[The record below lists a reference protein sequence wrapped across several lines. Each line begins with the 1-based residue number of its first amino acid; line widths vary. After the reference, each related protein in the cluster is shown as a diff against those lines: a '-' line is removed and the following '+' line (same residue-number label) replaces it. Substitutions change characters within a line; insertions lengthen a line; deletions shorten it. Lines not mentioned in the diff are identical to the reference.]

1 MGCGLG
7 SRRHQG
13 TAVSIATLQR
23 PDVESELRRLK
34 DFQRTTAEYVHRRL
48 YLDDD
53 YARRFL
59 VADEVGL
66 GKTMVARG
74 VIAQAIDHL
83 WDDVDRIDIVYVC
96 SNSAIARQNL
106 NRLQLHLGSDQSYV
120 SADRLTL
127 LAETLPELT
136 ARKLNFISFTPGTSF
151 ELGRRAGTA
160 RERRL
165 LYHLLHGAW
174 DLRGMGPVNVFQGG
188 VGRARWRQF
197 VAEAPAHLE
206 PSITNEFVS
215 RVNTHHGLRERFE
228 GLAERCRW
236 RSNYGDAWPE
246 CVEIVAHLR
255 RHLAASCL
263 QALQPDLII
272 LDEFQRFRSLLNHD
286 EGNPAGQLA
295 SDMFM
300 YQNEDGSEQ
309 ARVLLLSATPY
320 KMYTMSDEQ
329 SDDHY
334 RDFIST
340 LGFLE
345 GSDDTRAVEELL
357 ADYRAQLYD
366 LGSVGSDP
374 TLSRAALEAR
384 LRRVMSRTERITA
397 TQERDGMLRQ
407 VSPTLKTT
415 TEDVRRYA
423 VLQRAADSLE
433 LQSGSVM
440 PYWKS
445 IPYPANFMDDYQFGS
460 YLREAFVGPNGP
472 QLLQDLSRARSFF
485 PKREWQRYQAIDP
498 ANARLR
504 ALYEATIEPGAWRL
518 LWLPPTAPYHALGLP
533 FSDPALVRFT
543 KRLLFSSWAATPKAL
558 AVLTSYEAERRMM
571 REGDASAENT
581 EQARNRIATPL
592 QLRMDGEKPATMSL
606 LTLLYPSA
614 TLAQELDPAML
625 GATVRSGSGNPG
637 ELPTLRR
644 ILSLA
649 HGRAVELLSVLP
661 AGPSDGPVDQ
671 AWYWAAPIL
680 LDAHFHRKPT
690 EAWLEA
696 SATPALW
703 GEATTGGSDDDP
715 PRVWGRH
722 VDEVRAALNG
732 TRSLGRRPSDL
743 ASVITHIAL
752 AGPATVALR
761 SLNQSSAPNGPEDLD
776 AIRNAAGTLGF
787 GLRSLFRTPEAQSLV
802 RGSKR
807 SSASEDIYWRRV
819 LNYGIRGCLQAV
831 MDEYIH
837 VLAERL
843 GVADPGSSKGLGEIV
858 DAAREA
864 IGLRTVPLRTT
875 GISGRTGVG
884 GQYATRIHF
893 ARRLGDDKADDEAR
907 GARIGRVQEAFNSP
921 FWPFV
926 LITTSI
932 GQEGLDFH
940 TYCHAV
946 VHWDL
951 PHNPVDMEQRE
962 GRVHRYKGHA
972 VRKNIADRYAGAV
985 LADPER
991 AQQLW
996 REMFQ
1001 EARDQ
1006 REHGANDL
1014 IPFWVYPGAAAIER
1028 HVSAYPMSRDITRL
1042 EALRRSLAIYRMVF
1056 GQPRQDDLLEYL
1068 AGRIPADQLAD
1079 LSASWQID
1087 LRPPQTHS
1095 EV

>member
-1 MGCGLG
+1 M
-7 SRRHQG
+7 
-13 TAVSIATLQR
+13 SIATLHR
-23 PDVESELRRLK
+23 PDVEMELSRLK
-34 DFQRTTAEYVHRRL
+34 DFQRQTAEYVHRRL
-48 YLDDD
+48 YLDADHV
-53 YARRFL
+53 RRFL

-74 VIAQAIDHL
+74 VIAQAIDYL
-83 WDDVDRIDIVYVC
+83 WDDVDRIDVVYVC

-106 NRLQLHLGSDQSYV
+106 NRLQLRLGLDQSYV

-151 ELGRRAGTA
+151 ELGRRSGTS

-165 LYHLLHGAW
+165 LYHLLREAW
-174 DLRGMGPVNVFQGG
+174 TLRGVGPINVFQGG
-188 VGRARWRQF
+188 VGREHWRQI
-197 VAEAPAHLE
+197 VAEVPAHLE
-206 PSITNEFVS
+206 PSITNDFVS
-215 RVNTHHGLRERFE
+215 RVNAHHGLREKFE
-228 GLAERCRW
+228 DLAERCRR
-236 RSNYGDAWPE
+236 RSDYGDAWDE
-246 CVEIVAHLR
+246 AVETVSHLR

-263 QALQPDLII
+263 QALEPDLII

-286 EGNPAGQLA
+286 DGNPAGQLA
-295 SDMFM
+295 SDMFT

-334 RDFIST
+334 QDFIST
-340 LGFLE
+340 IGFLE
-345 GSDDTRAVEELL
+345 GSSNTRDLEQLL
-357 ADYRAQLYD
+357 ADYRGQLYD
-366 LGSVGSDP
+366 LGSATSDP
-374 TLSRAALEAR
+374 TSARIALEAR

-397 TQERDGMLRQ
+397 TQARDGMLRQ
-407 VSPTLKTT
+407 VSPSLKTT
-415 TEDVRRYA
+415 AGDVQRYA
-423 VLQRAADSLE
+423 VLQRAADGLE
-433 LQSGSVM
+433 LSSGSVM

-445 IPYPANFMDDYQFGS
+445 IPYPANFMDDYQFS
-460 YLREAFVGPNGP
+460 SHLRDAFEGDDGP
-472 QLLQDLSRARSFF
+472 QLLRDMSRARAFF
-485 PKREWQRYQAIDP
+485 PRGEWQRYGAIDP
-498 ANARLR
+498 GNARLR
-504 ALYEATIEPGAWRL
+504 ALYEATVEPGAWKL
-518 LWLPPTAPYHALGLP
+518 LWLPPTAPYHALGAP
-533 FSDPALVRFT
+533 FSDPALLRFT

-571 REGDASAENT
+571 RQGDADAENT
-581 EQARNRIATPL
+581 EQARSRIASPL
-592 QLRMDGEKPATMSL
+592 QLRMDGDRPASMSL

-614 TLAQELDPAML
+614 TLSNEVDPAAL
-625 GATVRSGSGNPG
+625 GAVARSRSEDPRS
-637 ELPTLRR
+637 LPTLRK
-644 ILSLA
+644 ILTLA
-649 HGRAVELLSVLP
+649 RARVGTLLSALP
-661 AGPSDGPVDQ
+661 PGPPDGPIDQ
-671 AWYWAAPIL
+671 AWYWAAPVL

-696 SATPALW
+696 AETPTQWGDMTGESAD
-703 GEATTGGSDDDP
+703 ENP

-722 VDEVRAALNG
+722 FDEVRAVLEG
-732 TRSLGRRPSDL
+732 SRQLGRRPPDL
-743 ASVITHIAL
+743 ASVVTHIAL

-761 SLNQSSAPNGPEDLD
+761 SLERWSAPDGAENLD

-787 GLRSLFRTPEAQSLV
+787 GLRSLFRTPEAQAMI
-802 RGSKR
+802 RGSQR
-807 SSASEDIYWRRV
+807 SSGSEEIYWRKV
-819 LNYGIRGCLQAV
+819 LSYSIRGCLQAV

-843 GVADPGSSKGLGEIV
+843 GIADAGSSKGLGEIV
-858 DAAREA
+858 EAAREA
-864 IGLRTVPLRTT
+864 IGLRTAPLRTT
-875 GISGRTGVG
+875 GISGRTGVSG
-884 GQYATRIHF
+884 TYATRVHF

-972 VRKNIADRYAGAV
+972 VRKNVADAHASGV
-985 LADPER
+985 LADPDR
-991 AQQLW
+991 AAQAW
-996 REMFQ
+996 PEMFKA
-1001 EARDQ
+1001 ARRSRGEND
-1006 REHGANDL
+1006 NDL
-1014 IPFWVYPGAAAIER
+1014 IPFWVYPGDAAIER
-1028 HVSAYPMSRDITRL
+1028 HVSLYPMSRDITRF
-1042 EALRRSLAIYRMVF
+1042 EVLRRSLAIYRMVF

-1068 AGRIPADQLAD
+1068 AERIPANRLAD
-1079 LSASWQID
+1079 LSSSWQID
-1087 LRPPQTHS
+1087 LRPPGSDTGGVS
-1095 EV
+1095 AVSV